1 MEKGKVTWFDTTK
14 GYGFIAPDDGS
25 EDIFVHISEV
35 ESAGYTSLTKNQT
48 IGYELYTKKR
58 QVLCDKPTI
67 NIVKSVNMSEVIEA
81 EKLKQIIHKIENIEQ
96 EKLEASDLLKD
107 VFNEAKSMGFD
118 VKIIK
123 HVIKLRKKDKNALAE
138 EDSLIE
144 LYRGALGG

>member
-1 MEKGKVTWFDTTK
+1 MS
-14 GYGFIAPDDGS
+14 YIP
-25 EDIFVHISEV
+25 
-35 ESAGYTSLTKNQT
+35 
-48 IGYELYTKKR
+48 KK

-144 LYRGALGG
+144 LYRGALGV